1 MSKVAVVTGGS
12 SGIGLNIC
20 RALADSGCTVYEL
33 SRRSHS
39 HEGVTHISAD
49 VSDEQQVKS
58 AIDSVVARQGRIDI
72 LICNAGFGIS
82 GCAEF
87 TENADAKKLMDV
99 NLFGV
104 VNAVKAAIPHMRE
117 AGGGRIVC
125 TSSVAGVV
133 PIPFQSWYSV
143 SKSAINAYTGALCN
157 ELKPFGISVC
167 AVMPGDTRTGFTSA
181 REKSVAGDDV
191 YGGRISR
198 SVGKMEKDEQNGNSP
213 EKAGQYICRIALKP
227 RVKPLY
233 TIGFAYKFLTVL
245 NQLLPSALR
254 SFILGILYSGK

>member
-1 MSKVAVVTGGS
+1 MNKVAVVTGGS

-39 HEGVTHISAD
+39 QEGVTHISAD
-49 VSDEQQVKS
+49 VSDEKQVKA
-58 AIDSVVARQGRIDI
+58 AIDRVAEEQGRIDI

-82 GCAEF
+82 GSAEF
-87 TENADAKKLMDV
+87 TENADAKKLLDV

-104 VNAVKAAIPHMRE
+104 VNAVKAAVPHMRE

-133 PIPFQSWYSV
+133 SIPFQSWYSV
-143 SKSAINAYTGALCN
+143 SKAAINAYTGALCN

-167 AVMPGDTRTGFTSA
+167 AVMPGDTRTGFTDA
-181 REKSVAGDDV
+181 REKSIAGDDI

-198 SVGKMEKDEQNGNSP
+198 SVGKMENDERKGNSA
-213 EKAGQYICRIALKP
+213 ERAGRYICGIALKP

-233 TIGFAYKFLTVL
+233 SIGFTHKFLTVL
-245 NQLLPSALR
+245 NQLLPSGLR
-254 SFILGILYSGK
+254 SFLLGILYSGK